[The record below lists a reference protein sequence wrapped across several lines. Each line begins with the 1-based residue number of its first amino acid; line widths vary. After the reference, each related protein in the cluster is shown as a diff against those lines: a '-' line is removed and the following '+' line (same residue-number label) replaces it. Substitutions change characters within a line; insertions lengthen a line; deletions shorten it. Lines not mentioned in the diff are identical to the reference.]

1 MLVAALVSGIVL
13 GSIYALIGAGLNLIF
28 GVVRVI
34 NFAQGA
40 LLMLGVYVVYW
51 TVTLTGVDPYLT
63 LPVVVIAMALLGYLI
78 QSVII
83 NPVLKKERTSQ
94 LLITF
99 GLGMLIENLILA
111 TMGPDVRSVHTF
123 LRGKS
128 IAIGDVRVSYESLV
142 LVGVTAVCIFGLFL
156 YLNRTKLGT
165 AIRAVSQQPDSAEL
179 AGINVKR
186 IYCLAFGIG
195 MAMTGVGAVLM
206 APLYDVNPGMGEAFG
221 IMAFIVV
228 VLGGLGNVQG
238 AALAGLTLGIVQNLF
253 AMFVSIQLSLAFVF
267 FFFILVLLIRPQG
280 LFGRAL
286 RVA

>member
-51 TVTLTGVDPYLT
+51 TVTFTGIDPYLT
-63 LPVVVIAMALLGYLI
+63 LPVVVVAMALLGYLI
-78 QSVII
+78 QSAVI

-99 GLGMLIENLILA
+99 GLGMFIENIVLA

-128 IAIGDVRVSYESLV
+128 IAIGDVRVSYEQLV
-142 LVGVTAVCIFGLFL
+142 LVGVTAVCILGLFL

-186 IYCLAFGIG
+186 IYGLAFGIG

-238 AALAGLTLGIVQNLF
+238 AALAGLTLGVVQNLF

-267 FFFILVLLIRPQG
+267 FFFILVLLVRPQG

>member
-1 MLVAALVSGIVL
+1 MLVSALISGIVL

-40 LLMLGVYVVYW
+40 LLMLGIYVVYW
-51 TVTLTGVDPYLT
+51 TVSLTGIDPYLS
-63 LPVVVIAMALLGYLI
+63 LPIVVIVMALVGYFI
-78 QSVII
+78 QWSVI

-99 GLGMLIENLILA
+99 GLGMLIENLVLA

-123 LRGKS
+123 LRGKTL
-128 IAIGDVRVSYESLV
+128 AIGEARVSYESLV
-142 LVGVTAVCIFGLFL
+142 LVGVTAVCIIGLFI

-179 AGINVKR
+179 AGINVKH
-186 IYCLAFGIG
+186 IYGIAFAIG
-195 MAMTGVGAVLM
+195 MAMTGVGSVLM
-206 APLYDVNPGMGEAFG
+206 APLYDVNPGIGEAFG

-238 AALAGLTLGIVQNLF
+238 AAIAGLVLGVIQNLF
-253 AMFVSIQLSLAFVF
+253 AMFVSFQLSLAFVF
-267 FFFILVLLIRPQG
+267 LFFILVLLVRPQG

>member
-1 MLVAALVSGIVL
+1 MLVSALVSGIVL
-13 GSIYALIGAGLNLIF
+13 GAIYALIGAGLNLIF

-51 TVTLTGVDPYLT
+51 TVTFTGVDPYLT
-63 LPVVVIAMALLGYLI
+63 LPVVVIVMALAGYLI
-78 QSVII
+78 QSSII

-99 GLGMLIENLILA
+99 GLGMFIENTVLA
-111 TMGPDVRSVHTF
+111 IMGPDVRSVHTF
-123 LRGKS
+123 LRGKTLA
-128 IAIGDVRVSYESLV
+128 IADARVSYESLV
-142 LVGVTAVCIFGLFL
+142 LVAVTVVCIISLFL
-156 YLNRTKLGT
+156 YLNNTKLGT

-186 IYCLAFGIG
+186 IYGIAFGIG
-195 MAMTGVGAVLM
+195 MAMTGVAAVLM
-206 APLYDVNPGMGEAFG
+206 APLYDVNPSMGEAFG

-238 AALAGLTLGIVQNLF
+238 AALAGLTLGVVQNLF
-253 AMFVSIQLSLAFVF
+253 ATFVSFQLSLAFVF
-267 FFFILVLLIRPQG
+267 LFFILILLVRPQG